1 MVSFL
6 VQSQY
11 VVGSIMLWIWKR
23 MVRVFFLFNVFIGS
37 QLLYFIF
44 DFIEVLY
51 IFDDGSEDVGVS
63 VGRIKVLDF
72 EDLGYILFIFFYQVV
87 G

>member
-1 MVSFL
+1 
-6 VQSQY
+6 
-11 VVGSIMLWIWKR
+11 